1 MKNYGPTNVAN
12 ESSVA
17 VPFAL
22 ISGMTGQG
30 GRGVLFAIAVPVGYA
45 IAGLLFVPLCCLIFN
60 LVAKLVGGLEFD
72 VTDAEAT

>member
-1 MKNYGPTNVAN
+1 
-12 ESSVA
+12 
-17 VPFAL
+17 
-22 ISGMTGQG
+22 MTGQG